1 MERWRG
7 ENPNAGFDLGGG
19 LNSLMD
25 LRFADDILLFAKSAS
40 EAIALLDSLLVC
52 FAHVGL
58 QLNATKTVAL
68 TNEAQPQ
75 PTLRTGNGI
84 VLDILDRDAGH
95 QWLWRILSARGSAE
109 QCKHVQQASKAFFAN
124 QWILRD
130 KSVSV
135 RARLHFFESVVT
147 SVACSGA
154 GYRTVH
160 QQDY

>member
-95 QWLWRILSARGSAE
+95 KWLGCILSARGTTERKSLDQTCTELAPC
-109 QCKHVQQASKAFFAN
+109 QPAKGRKTICNLGNLLRKIMQVQRVGN
-124 QWILRD
+124 L
-130 KSVSV
+130 VYGG
-135 RARLHFFESVVT
+135 
-147 SVACSGA
+147 C
-154 GYRTVH
+154 
-160 QQDY
+160 